1 MNFILCSAFAKV
13 ATITQCYIHFNT
25 HFNHIQLSWFLH
37 FKKVLSQS
45 VILDSQPVLLLLVN
59 FDRSVFPIS
68 LHLHTFCKKAVFPRY
83 LWNSWAKQ
91 ICLIGIIAVFQKFNH
106 KLYNWAFFL
115 HSQIFILKFLVSCVM
130 HRIFLKFTRSQVLK
144 ATFTLAK
151 GFCFHIHQTKVP
163 NLV

>member
-1 MNFILCSAFAKV
+1 MFQFHFN
-13 ATITQCYIHFNT
+13 IHFNI
-25 HFNHIQLSWFLH
+25 IQLSWFLH
-37 FKKVLSQS
+37 FKKVLSKSIILKNIQF
-45 VILDSQPVLLLLVN
+45 LDSQPVLLLLVN
-59 FDRSVFPIS
+59 FDRSVFPIL

-130 HRIFLKFTRSQVLK
+130 HRIFPNFTRSRVLK
-144 ATFTLAK
+144 ATFTLEK
-151 GFCFHIHQTKVP
+151 GSCFHIHQTKIP